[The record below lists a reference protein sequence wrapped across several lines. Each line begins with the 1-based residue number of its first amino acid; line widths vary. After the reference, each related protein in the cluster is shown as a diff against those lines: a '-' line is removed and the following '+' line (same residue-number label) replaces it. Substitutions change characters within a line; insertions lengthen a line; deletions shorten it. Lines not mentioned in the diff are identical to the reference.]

1 MGVQNIITKKIKV
14 LIVDDSVVIRTLLN
28 KMLTSDPEIE
38 VVAMASDPYV
48 AREEMVRCKP
58 DLMTLDVEMPR
69 MDGITFL
76 ELVMKHYPTRTVI
89 ISSLTNVGAELALK
103 ALEVGAVDVI
113 AKPKVDVS
121 KSFYSMKEEIVK
133 RIKAAAKTRIARK
146 FEYKEINPEDRKNL
160 NTEALAETTHQ
171 VLAIASS
178 TGGTEALKAVLT
190 KLPPDL
196 PGTLIV
202 QHMPATFT
210 KTYAQALQ
218 RICPFEVKE
227 AKNGDRV
234 RPGCALLAPGD
245 FHMELVRN
253 GAFYYVKLHQGAT
266 VHGVRPAADITM
278 KSVANIAGANAIGVV
293 LTGMG
298 ADGAQGLLEM
308 KKAGSFNIAQ
318 DEESCVV
325 FGMPKEAIQ
334 VGAIHSVRSLKDIAG
349 EIIHQLNKREK
360 KSAA

>member
-1 MGVQNIITKKIKV
+1 MAVQNIIVKRIKV

-28 KMLTSDPEIE
+28 KMLSSDPEIE
-38 VVAMASDPYV
+38 VVAMASDPFV
-48 AREEMVRCKP
+48 AREEIARCKP

-76 ELVMKHYPTRTVI
+76 EKVMKHLPIRTVI
-89 ISSLTNVGAELALK
+89 ISSLTNEGAELALR

-121 KSFYSMKEEIVK
+121 KSFFSMKEEIVK
-133 RIKAAAKTRIARK
+133 RVKAAAKTRMTRK
-146 FEYKEINPEDRKNL
+146 FEYKEILPTDRKPL
-160 NTEALAETTHQ
+160 DSDALAETTHQ

-196 PGTLIV
+196 PGTLIC

-210 KTYAQALQ
+210 KTYADALQ
-218 RICPFEVKE
+218 RICPFEVRE
-227 AKNGDRV
+227 AKSGDRV

-245 FHMELVRN
+245 YHMELVRN
-253 GAFYYVKLHQGAT
+253 GAFYYVKLHQGPT
-266 VHGVRPAADITM
+266 IHGVRPAADILM
-278 KSVANIAGANAIGVV
+278 KSVANVAGANAIGVV

-298 ADGAQGLLEM
+298 ADGAAGLLEM
-308 KKAGSFNIAQ
+308 KNAGSFNIAQ
-318 DEESCVV
+318 DEDSCVV

-334 VGAIHSVRSLKDIAG
+334 VGAIHVVRSLKDIAG
-349 EIIHQLNKREK
+349 EIIHQLKKRERK
-360 KSAA
+360 AAA

>member
-1 MGVQNIITKKIKV
+1 MVGPVRSNKIKI

-28 KMLTSDPEIE
+28 KMLSSDPEIE
-38 VVAMASDPYV
+38 VVGMASDPFV
-48 AREEMVRCKP
+48 AREEIVRCKP

-76 ELVMKHYPTRTVI
+76 EKVMKHLPIRTVI
-89 ISSLTNVGAELALK
+89 ISSLTNAGAELALK

-121 KSFYSMKEEIVK
+121 RSFFSMRDEIVK
-133 RIKAAAKTRIARK
+133 RIKAAATTRMTRK
-146 FEYKEINPEDRKNL
+146 FEYKEIKPSERSPLVIN
-160 NTEALAETTHQ
+160 EALPETTHQ
-171 VLAIASS
+171 ILTIASS

-202 QHMPATFT
+202 QHMPAMFT
-210 KTYAQALQ
+210 KTYADALQ

-234 RPGCALLAPGD
+234 RPGIALLAPGD
-245 FHMELVRN
+245 YHMELIRN
-253 GAFYYVKLHQGAT
+253 GAYYYVKLNQGPT
-266 VHGVRPAADITM
+266 VHGVRPAADPLM
-278 KSVANIAGANAIGVV
+278 KTVAQVAGANAIGVI

-298 ADGAQGLLEM
+298 ADGAKGLLEM
-308 KKAGSFNIAQ
+308 KNAGSYNIAQ

-325 FGMPKEAIQ
+325 FGMPKEAINI
-334 VGAIHSVRSLKDIAG
+334 GAIHAVRPLRDIAA

-360 KSAA
+360 KAAA